1 MKKVLLLGAVALFSA
16 VSAQMEQGSWIISG
30 KTGIEFNAVNTKY
43 EAEGMSF
50 DGAKVNTFN
59 ITPSVGYFA
68 VDNLAIGVDL
78 GYTSTKTTF
87 NNDQLGINF
96 EDETSLFSVMPN
108 ATYYFIPGSVVR
120 PYLGAG
126 IGYGSL
132 TSADFF
138 NEGNTT
144 KGGLL
149 WGAKG
154 GMVYLLNNRI
164 GIDFGVGYNS
174 FTTKE
179 TVEGTE
185 INTVANGFGVN
196 AGFSLFLGSNKV
208 QKEKK

>member
-1 MKKVLLLGAVALFSA
+1 MKKVLILGAFALFSA
-16 VSAQMEQGSWIISG
+16 ANAQMEQGSWMISG
-30 KTGIEFNAVNTKY
+30 KSGIEFNSVNTSY

-59 ITPSVGYFA
+59 ITPSAAYF
-68 VDNLAIGVDL
+68 VVNNLAIGVDL

-87 NNDQLGINF
+87 NNSELGINF
-96 EDETSLFSVMPN
+96 VDETSLFSVMPT
-108 ATYYFIPGSVVR
+108 ATYYFIPGNIVR

-132 TSADFF
+132 TSADFY

-154 GMVYLLNNRI
+154 GMVYMLNNRI
-164 GIDFGVGYNS
+164 GVDLGVGYSS
-174 FTTKE
+174 FTTTE

-185 INTVANGFGVN
+185 VKTIAGGLGVN
-196 AGFSLFLGSNKV
+196 AGFSLFLGSNKI